1 MIMKKH
7 LYFLIGIQSAVF
19 LSFILF
25 SLSFVK
31 NTSTAE
37 VHTVQS
43 LAGAVIP
50 NFPETESVFMQT
62 LQNPSPGLQADG
74 ARLLARY
81 GYGAADFLRKSP
93 FYRRELFL
101 CLCMA
106 AILFLLSLLCC
117 CHFFY
122 TVKRQ
127 QKAERARLQTFL
139 ERCLSDDYSF
149 LDEAREAAALCRN
162 ASPSSASSSDTFH
175 RLEQDDLSD
184 TFLRLAKKLRLKSEM
199 LSQERDNT
207 KTLVTDISHQ
217 LKTPLCALK
226 TCFSI
231 YSEAENEKEREEFG
245 ARCRFQLEKLENLTA
260 ALINIS
266 RLENAMILLLPAPA
280 SLTEILIEAVNAV
293 YEKAAARQIDIDTAD
308 FPDIS
313 LQLDRK
319 WTAEALFNI
328 LDNAVKYSP
337 RRSRIQIRVQ
347 PFYSFV
353 RLEIEDQGIGV
364 PKEEYNKI
372 FSRFYRGRSEAV
384 QRTEGSGVGLY
395 LSRKILE
402 EQGGTLSVKG
412 AAEQG
417 SIFVVQLPLS

>member
-1 MIMKKH
+1 MKKH
-7 LYFLIGIQSAVF
+7 LSFLIGIQSAVF

-25 SLSFVK
+25 SLAFVK

-43 LAGAVIP
+43 LAGAIIP

-62 LQNPSPGLQADG
+62 LQNPSTGLQADG
-74 ARLLARY
+74 DKLLARY
-81 GYGAADFLRKSP
+81 GYGEADFLRKSP
-93 FYRRELFL
+93 FYRQELFL
-101 CLCMA
+101 CLCTA
-106 AILFLLSLLCC
+106 AILFLLSLFCC

-122 TVKRQ
+122 MVKRQ
-127 QKAERARLQTFL
+127 QKAERATLQMFL
-139 ERCLSDDYSF
+139 ERCLFDDYSF
-149 LDEAREAAALCRN
+149 LSA
-162 ASPSSASSSDTFH
+162 PSSNTFH
-175 RLEQDDLSD
+175 GLERDDLSD
-184 TFLRLAKKLRLKSEM
+184 TFLRLAKKLRLKSEI

-231 YSEAENEKEREEFG
+231 YSEAEDEKEKEEFG

-266 RLENAMILLLPAPA
+266 RLENAMILLQPVPT
-280 SLTEILIEAVNAV
+280 SLTEILIEAVNTV
-293 YEKAAARQIDIDTAD
+293 YEKAAARQIDIDTED

-313 LQLDRK
+313 LPLDRK

-337 RRSRIQIRVQ
+337 KRSRIQVRVQ

-364 PKEEYNKI
+364 PREEYNKI
-372 FSRFYRGRSEAV
+372 FSRFYRGRSETV